1 MGREALVRSEE
12 REDREEEHLLRTL
25 RPRRLAEFIGQ
36 EKIKARLSLYLKAAA
51 ERGDVLDHIL
61 LHGPPGLGKTTL
73 AMIVAAEMGVR
84 IRVSSGPVI
93 ERPGDLAAILTGL
106 SDGDVLFI
114 DEIHRLRRNV
124 EELLYPAL
132 EEFKLDIIIG
142 EGPNARSIRIDL
154 PRFTLIGA
162 TTRTGLLTSPLRDR
176 FEVVFHFDF
185 YSPEELKEVVLRA
198 GRILGV
204 KLTEEGAEEIARRAR
219 GTPRVANRLLKRVR
233 DFVQVRGAAV
243 LDGPIAREALE
254 MLEIDREGL
263 DELDRQILRTIIEK
277 FAGGPVGLETLAAAL
292 SEERDTLSEVY
303 EPYLLK
309 EGFLQRTPQ
318 GRVATE
324 RAYRHLGY
332 KVPRRL
338 LEAQAESARLI

>member
-1 MGREALVRSEE
+1 MGREAIVRGGEQAE
-12 REDREEEHLLRTL
+12 GRLLRTL
-25 RPRRLAEFIGQ
+25 RPHSLKEFIGQ
-36 EKIKARLSLYLKAAA
+36 ERIKERLRLYLQAAA

-73 AMIVAAEMGVR
+73 AMIIAAELGVK
-84 IRVSSGPVI
+84 IKISSGPVI

-106 SDGDVLFI
+106 SDGDVFFI
-114 DEIHRLRRNV
+114 DEIHRLRRQV
-124 EELLYPAL
+124 EELLYPAM
-132 EEFKLDIIIG
+132 EEFKLDLLIG

-176 FEVVFHFDF
+176 FEVVFHLDF
-185 YSPEELKEVVLRA
+185 YEVEELREIVLR
-198 GRILGV
+198 GGQILGIK

-233 DFVQVRGAAV
+233 DFAQVHGEGQIDGA
-243 LDGPIAREALE
+243 IAREALE
-254 MLEIDREGL
+254 MLEVDHEGL
-263 DELDRQILRTIIEK
+263 DELDRQILRIIIEK
-277 FAGGPVGLETLAAAL
+277 FGGGPVGLETLAAAL
-292 SEERDTLSEVY
+292 SEEKDTLSEVY

-309 EGFLQRTPQ
+309 EGFLQRTSQ
-318 GRVATE
+318 GRMATE

-332 KVPRRL
+332 ATERKL
-338 LEAQAESARLI
+338 L

>member
-1 MGREALVRSEE
+1 MLEWRVMGREAIVRGGE
-12 REDREEEHLLRTL
+12 RGEDRTL
-25 RPRRLAEFIGQ
+25 RRLRPRDLREFIGQ
-36 EKIKARLSLYLKAAA
+36 ERVKERLALYLQAAA

-73 AMIVAAEMGVR
+73 AMITASEMGVK
-84 IRVSSGPVI
+84 IKTSSGPVI
-93 ERPGDLAAILTGL
+93 ERPGDLAAILTAL
-106 SDGDVLFI
+106 SDGDVFFI

-124 EELLYPAL
+124 EEILYPAM
-132 EEFKLDIIIG
+132 EEFKLDLVIG

-176 FEVVFHFDF
+176 FEVVFHLDF
-185 YSPEELKEVVLRA
+185 YEPHELKDIVLRGARIVGVELA
-198 GRILGV
+198 G
-204 KLTEEGAEEIARRAR
+204 EGAEEIARRAR

-233 DFVQVRGAAV
+233 DFAQVRGTGAI
-243 LDGPIAREALE
+243 DGAIARQALE
-254 MLEIDREGL
+254 MLEVDHQGL
-263 DELDRQILRTIIEK
+263 DELDRQILRAIIEK

-292 SEERDTLSEVY
+292 SEEKDTLSEVY

-309 EGFLQRTPQ
+309 EGFLHRTPQ

-324 RAYRHLGY
+324 RAYQHLGY
-332 KVPRRL
+332 QTAERL
-338 LEAQAESARLI
+338 F